1 MICDDPGCENI
12 ELKNMFD
19 VEKEKFK
26 YCPKCFAMYYDGQ
39 RGIVK

>member
-1 MICDDPGCENI
+1 MICEIPGCKTT
-12 ELKNMFD
+12 LKNMFD
-19 VEKEKFK
+19 VAKEEFK